1 MKRKSALLARFAAAA
16 ATPSKRPC
24 VARTPLVYA
33 PTEAP
38 PLQPQQPPQPSTSPE
53 ATPAS
58 TRQPKA
64 KPSTT
69 GPMTTSGAVAA
80 SSAAAGATAPKV
92 CLVRPPVVPGAAP
105 LPDGPRADAAER
117 GFYAAW
123 GLGPRRR
130 DHDENN
136 SSARRQ
142 PLHRRNPG
150 PNPISVSL
158 AVLRD
163 LNPDEYVVA
172 EKTDGVRYALLLCGD
187 EADRPM
193 AVMIDR
199 AGRKFEVAVRAAA
212 RFFGGTGTLL
222 DGELAWERG
231 APQTVAGAAQARPLT
246 VDHLVGVSNDDDNTP
261 APEHPVHQDRA
272 DGTSP
277 AAAAEGRAATPDTL
291 VYWAFDAVC
300 VAGVS
305 QRDADYETRIELV
318 QRLLQGRDADELIEA
333 APGANAHG
341 LDFRPKPCVAARLVD
356 SVWSGDAPRLRHGSD
371 GLVLTPLRDPIRT
384 GTHWRQFKW
393 KYKHTFDLQLRGKR
407 RDDGTWLWGLYY
419 LEADWTVPTADALA
433 RAARPTC
440 AVGVSPATLSASSTD
455 EPATASTQTDG
466 GTPVARYLNACNGI
480 TYRRSDVAR
489 ASLDRALAAA
499 QRGRSR
505 ASTAVATASTS
516 ATTTVATGD
525 DAECLV
531 VFVLQKDAALDA
543 LVERVLDTRPDARR
557 IKCVVECEGAFVAPP
572 AGWTPPAHAPPGGVR
587 LLRCAIERLRTD
599 KTDPNVRYTVRQTI
613 LNIDESITYATVRAA
628 LCRPRGPLL

>member
-1 MKRKSALLARFAAAA
+1 MKRKSALLARFAAAGPPA
-16 ATPSKRPC
+16 KRPREARAPARAAPPSPAPATVIATPPKAP
-24 VARTPLVYA
+24 TPLETLPRAA
-33 PTEAP
+33 PT
-38 PLQPQQPPQPSTSPE
+38 
-53 ATPAS
+53 AT
-58 TRQPKA
+58 
-64 KPSTT
+64 
-69 GPMTTSGAVAA
+69 
-80 SSAAAGATAPKV
+80 AAGAKV
-92 CLVRPPVVPGAAP
+92 CLVRPPVAPGAAA

-123 GLGPRRR
+123 GLLPRRHG
-130 DHDENN
+130 DAH
-136 SSARRQ
+136 RQ

-187 EADRPM
+187 EAGRPM

-199 AGRKFEVAVRAAA
+199 AGRKYEVAVRAAA

-222 DGELAWERG
+222 DGELAWER
-231 APQTVAGAAQARPLT
+231 AVPQAAAGVAARPITVDRLVALTERGAAADTDKDPTLAPPPVAHAPT
-246 VDHLVGVSNDDDNTP
+246 STAAP
-261 APEHPVHQDRA
+261 A
-272 DGTSP
+272 
-277 AAAAEGRAATPDTL
+277 DTL

-318 QRLLQGRDADELIEA
+318 QRLLQGRDVDDLIEA

-341 LDFRPKPCVAARLVD
+341 LEFRPKPCVAARLVD
-356 SVWSGDAPRLRHGSD
+356 SVWSDDAPRLRHGSD

-393 KYKHTFDLQLRGKR
+393 KHKHTFDLQLRGR
-407 RDDGTWLWGLYY
+407 RRPDGTWLWGLYY

-433 RAARPTC
+433 RGANARAPVDPNAPPGGPSPPLPADAEPESAPVRLPTETSHGAAKGDD
-440 AVGVSPATLSASSTD
+440 A
-455 EPATASTQTDG
+455 
-466 GTPVARYLNACNGI
+466 PVARYLNACEGI
-480 TYRRSDVAR
+480 VYRRSEVAR
-489 ASLDRALAAA
+489 ASLERASAAA
-499 QRGRSR
+499 QRGRHR
-505 ASTAVATASTS
+505 TGGASAVARPSAVSTPPP
-516 ATTTVATGD
+516 D
-525 DAECLV
+525 DDECLV
-531 VFVLQKDAALDA
+531 VFVLRKDAALDA
-543 LVERVLDTRPDARR
+543 LVERVLEARPGAQR
-557 IKCVVECEGAFVAPP
+557 IKCVVECQGDFVAPP
-572 AGWTPPAHAPPGGVR
+572 AGWTAPPHAPPGGVR

-628 LCRPRGPLL
+628 LCRPRGPSL